1 MTMID
6 IQGLE
11 DFYGDMDFKVAGT
24 HKGITSIQMDL
35 KIDGLTPEII
45 KEALSVTHKGRDYII
60 DEVLLRAIPEP
71 RKEVS
76 PYAPKMSTMKIP
88 VEKIR
93 EVIGSGGKVIQK
105 IVADTGAKIDI
116 EEDGFNLHFVL
127 RQERDRGCTHHHRR
141 YRVRAR
147 GGRDL

>member
-45 KEALSVTHKGRDYII
+45 RQALDMTHVRAEII
-60 DEVLLRAIPEP
+60 SSTKSSSRLSPLRAP
-71 RKEVS
+71 RFPS
-76 PYAPKMSTMKIP
+76 MLP
-88 VEKIR
+88 R
-93 EVIGSGGKVIQK
+93 
-105 IVADTGAKIDI
+105 
-116 EEDGFNLHFVL
+116 
-127 RQERDRGCTHHHRR
+127 
-141 YRVRAR
+141 
-147 GGRDL
+147 